1 MRRVQIFHPLLLV
14 SLSCIVCK
22 NNERLTMGILKEVL
36 TAVGL
41 LQVIKSLKKEANKN
55 GKMGDQNNEKMTCKC
70 QAIRYHTLE
79 IMK

>member
-1 MRRVQIFHPLLLV
+1 MMSKLV
-14 SLSCIVCK
+14 
-22 NNERLTMGILKEVL
+22 KENGTIAVL

-55 GKMGDQNNEKMTCKC
+55 GKMRDQNNEKMTCKC

>member
-1 MRRVQIFHPLLLV
+1 
-14 SLSCIVCK
+14 
-22 NNERLTMGILKEVL
+22 MGILKEVL